1 MVAVWVVVFGLKANV
16 VAVKVIKEGYVVE
29 DNVEDIVVVIV
40 GVAVIED
47 PIVVLVVVV
56 VVVLKVEEV
65 GISVVADADVL

>member
-1 MVAVWVVVFGLKANV
+1 M
-16 VAVKVIKEGYVVE
+16 
-29 DNVEDIVVVIV
+29 
-40 GVAVIED
+40 AVIED